1 MKTQTAV
8 IDEDAVESFIV
19 CLGSAFLDFIDM
31 NLYSHNCIQCILV
44 SMKVK
49 MCLFPWTS
57 KTNGSTAKQDL
68 DLTEVNRRLKKK
80 NLITIGLI
88 WQLVKPSPLLWRV
101 SSVDVKISTFQN
113 FSFKIR
119 IKSWINRIIT
129 ENLLTE

>member
-1 MKTQTAV
+1 MKIQTAF

-19 CLGSAFLDFIDM
+19 CLGSAFLDFMDM

-80 NLITIGLI
+80 NLITKGLI
-88 WQLVKPSPLLWRV
+88 WQLVKPSLLLWRV
-101 SSVDVKISTFQN
+101 
-113 FSFKIR
+113 
-119 IKSWINRIIT
+119 
-129 ENLLTE
+129 